1 MDPTWVSIIESYGP
15 LGISAAFVAWLYIKE
30 TQKRE
35 QLITSFQEQLREMQ
49 DRCDKKEEDIRIR
62 YDGVVERYNQE
73 RDTLLQGVTSNLDNT
88 VQGLHDV
95 NEKIEKVG
103 AAVGTGLSEMRQHY
117 AALEARRNQ

>member
-35 QLITSFQEQLREMQ
+35 IMIQAFQDQIREMQ
-49 DRCDKKEEDIRIR
+49 DRCDKKEEDIRSR
-62 YDGVVERYNQE
+62 YDEVVNRYNQE

-88 VQGLHDV
+88 MQGLHDV

-103 AAVGTGLSEMRQHY
+103 TAVETGLSEMRQHY

>member
-1 MDPTWVSIIESYGP
+1 MEPTWVGIAESYGP

-35 QLITSFQEQLREMQ
+35 KLITSFQDQIREMQ
-49 DRCDKKEEDIRIR
+49 DRCDSQMAETRAR
-62 YDGVVERYNQE
+62 YDTVVERYNQE
-73 RDTLLQGVTSNLDNT
+73 RDTLLQGMTSNLDNA

-103 AAVGTGLSEMRQHY
+103 GAVASGLSEMRQHY
-117 AALEARRNQ
+117 AALEARRDQ

>member
-15 LGISAAFVAWLYIKE
+15 LGISAAFVAWRYIKE

-35 QLITSFQEQLREMQ
+35 KLIASFQEQIREMQ
-49 DRCDKKEEDIRIR
+49 DRCDAQMEETRAR
-62 YDGVVERYNQE
+62 YDVVVERYNAE
-73 RDTLLQGVTSNLDNT
+73 RDTLLQGVTSNLSNT
-88 VQGLHDV
+88 MQGLHDV

-103 AAVGTGLSEMRQHY
+103 SAVSTGLSEMRQHY